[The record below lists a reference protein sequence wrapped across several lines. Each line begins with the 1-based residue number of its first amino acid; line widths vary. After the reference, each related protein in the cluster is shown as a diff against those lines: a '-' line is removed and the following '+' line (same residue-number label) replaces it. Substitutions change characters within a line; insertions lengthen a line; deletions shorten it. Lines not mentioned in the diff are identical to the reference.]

1 MREGFKKAFLDSAGI
16 SAWSG
21 IHCLKSLQE
30 KLQLAVAEEREQEL
44 LLGEMEPFILC
55 RVCGNRI
62 STLDAIIVVNGQHRH
77 TCTNPA
83 GITFEIGCFS
93 SAPGCLIYG
102 IPTYEYT
109 WFEGYSWSLA
119 FCSRCATHLGWY
131 YQSEEEGF
139 FGLILN
145 RLRESAMTH

>member
-1 MREGFKKAFLDSAGI
+1 MREDIKMAFLDSVGV
-16 SAWSG
+16 STWLE
-21 IHCLKSLQE
+21 IHCLKSSKE
-30 KLQLAVAEEREQEL
+30 RPQLAVVEKREHEL
-44 LLGEMEPFILC
+44 LLSEMEPFILC
-55 RVCGNRI
+55 RICGNRI
-62 STLDAIIVVNGQHRH
+62 TTLDAIIAVNGQHRH

-93 SAPGCLIYG
+93 SASGCLIYG
-102 IPTYEYT
+102 VPTYEYT
-109 WFEGYSWSLA
+109 WFESYRWSLA
-119 FCSRCATHLGWY
+119 FCSRCTTHLGWY

>member
-1 MREGFKKAFLDSAGI
+1 MRHDLNMAFHGSDGI
-16 SAWSG
+16 SARSG
-21 IHCLKSLQE
+21 IHCLKSSKEAQ
-30 KLQLAVAEEREQEL
+30 QPAVVGEREQEL

-62 STLDAIIVVNGQHRH
+62 TTLDAIIAVNGQHRH

-93 SAPGCLIYG
+93 SALGCLIYG

-109 WFEGYSWSLA
+109 WFEGYTWSLT
-119 FCSRCATHLGWY
+119 FCSRCTTHLGWY
-131 YQSEEEGF
+131 YQSGEDGF
-139 FGLILN
+139 FGLILD